1 MSCGQDQNNANLV
14 LMAGD
19 VMCPGPNK
27 ANPVLATGD
36 VMCPG
41 LKTWGSGPDG
51 WRWHV
56 SRTKTRRI
64 RSWRRAMACSQ
75 NQNKANQ
82 VLMAGDGMCPGP
94 NMANPVL
101 IAGDGMWSGPK
112 QCESGPGH
120 MLSRT
125 IVGRC
130 LCRKGARYRPQT
142 KKYPFYFFKRISFCI
157 FAAQQ
162 RHKTKI

>member
-1 MSCGQDQNNANLV
+1 
-14 LMAGD
+14 
-19 VMCPGPNK
+19 MCPGPK
-27 ANPVLATGD
+27 Q
-36 VMCPG
+36 CE
-41 LKTWGSGPDG
+41 SGPG
-51 WRWHV
+51 GGRWHV
-56 SRTKTRRI
+56 TRTKTMRIRSWRPATACGQGQTRRI

-75 NQNKANQ
+75 DQ
-82 VLMAGDGMCPGP
+82 

-101 IAGDGMWSGPK
+101 AAGDVMYPGPNKANPVLAAGDGMWPGPK
-112 QCESGPGH
+112 HGESGPGH

-142 KKYPFYFFKRISFCI
+142 NNYPFYFFKRISFCI